1 MRRREHDFTE
11 VRVASRAPLFQAS
24 HHSVLNDPIII
35 GRKTT
40 KLGGVM
46 HQMRYERI
54 DWVGIEALSPKR
66 AKPVNSEELEEWL
79 SQQACKPGVCRAQK
93 ATVTDVT
100 TAALGGRG

>member
-1 MRRREHDFTE
+1 MRSKQGAAFSG
-11 VRVASRAPLFQAS
+11 VPPLCP
-24 HHSVLNDPIII
+24 HDPIII

-66 AKPVNSEELEEWL
+66 ARPVKW
-79 SQQACKPGVCRAQK
+79 
-93 ATVTDVT
+93 
-100 TAALGGRG
+100 